1 MDLKKLYSKL
11 ERIEKLEEIIFE
23 KGEKKKLE
31 IGDEHV
37 IEYNRLVESI
47 PTLLSLKDLR
57 EYHRFSGEKTEDL
70 LKEKLY
76 KQKEELE
83 GKFDEQKEE
92 LEGKLNEQKEE
103 LKNNLCK
110 QTKEILKSLKDICS
124 PDVYSKIESVIEDV
138 YFNMTIENN

>member
-23 KGEKKKLE
+23 RGEKKKLK

-37 IEYNRLVESI
+37 IEYNGLVDSI

-57 EYHRFSGEKTEDL
+57 GYHIFLGEKTEDL

-83 GKFDEQKEE
+83 EKLGKQKEE
-92 LEGKLNEQKEE
+92 LEEKLGKQEGELERNLYKQK
-103 LKNNLCK
+103 
-110 QTKEILKSLKDICS
+110 KEILGALKGICS

-138 YFNMTIENN
+138 YFNMTTENN